1 MSHDVCGQRG
11 SGGGRQQGEAMM
23 ARRGVAV
30 LFGFILMSAAGPAGA
45 QSAARDETPD
55 QNVRSSQ
62 QYQQLLCTNKAFR
75 ANRIAKECGPLQGS
89 EFYDSCVAS
98 FDCSKQ
104 PSGANWRQA
113 PPSETVK

>member
-1 MSHDVCGQRG
+1 
-11 SGGGRQQGEAMM
+11 M
-23 ARRGVAV
+23 ARVGADGKGELTMVRRGAAV
-30 LFGFILMSAAGPAGA
+30 LFALAMMCAADGAFA
-45 QSAARDETPD
+45 QSAGNETPE

-98 FDCSKQ
+98 FDCNKQ
-104 PSGANWRQA
+104 PSGANWRNA
-113 PPSETVK
+113 PPSETIR